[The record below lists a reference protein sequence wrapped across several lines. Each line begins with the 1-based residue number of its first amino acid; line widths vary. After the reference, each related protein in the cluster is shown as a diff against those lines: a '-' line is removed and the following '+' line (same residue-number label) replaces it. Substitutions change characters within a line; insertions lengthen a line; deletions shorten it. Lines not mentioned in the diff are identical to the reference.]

1 MRRYDDVDLSTIGKL
16 RCFFIGISFY
26 NRLNNALAET
36 ESHINLSQITS
47 GIVFFFFFFFFFEF
61 RVEIFELRVENF
73 EFRVKNFEFRVEK
86 FEFRVEIFEFRAEM
100 FEFQVEMRR
109 TEN

>member
-1 MRRYDDVDLSTIGKL
+1 M
-16 RCFFIGISFY
+16 RCFFIGISFS

-47 GIVFFFFFFFFFEF
+47 GIVFLIISYLTQNFEF
-61 RVEIFELRVENF
+61 RVEKFKL
-73 EFRVKNFEFRVEK
+73 RVKNFEFRVEK

-100 FEFQVEMRR
+100 FEFEVEI
-109 TEN
+109 